1 MNIFITGA
9 GGYIGGSVAMAL
21 LAAGHRVRGLT
32 RGAANADRLAAS
44 GIEPVTGTLDDAD
57 VLTREARASDGVINT
72 ASADHTGA
80 VQALIAGLQ
89 GSGKPLL
96 HTSGTSVVGDDAR
109 GSRGSEQIF
118 DEDSTLVV
126 SPTKKPRRELDLHVL
141 GATALGI
148 RSAVICP
155 SLIYGVGRGLNPR
168 SVQIPFLAENARQ
181 HGVVQLVGAG
191 LNIWSNVH
199 IDDVVQLYLLALQRA
214 SAGAL
219 YFAENGEASFGEI
232 GAAIVRRLG
241 LRGVEFLPPEV
252 AAARWGESKAYYTLG
267 SNSRVRAKRARSDL
281 GWAPRHVSVVDWILQ
296 EMDIDAFATST
307 SPMPPTELH
316 S

>member
-72 ASADHTGA
+72 ASADHAGA

-96 HTSGTSVVGDDAR
+96 HTSGSSVVGDDAR

-126 SPTKKPRRELDLHVL
+126 SPTKKPRRELDLRVL
-141 GATALGI
+141 GAAAIGI

-155 SLIYGVGRGLNPR
+155 SLIYGVGRGLNPS
-168 SVQIPFLAENARQ
+168 SVQIPFLTENARQ

-219 YFAENGEASFGEI
+219 YFVENGEASFGEV
-232 GAAIVRRLG
+232 GAAIAHRLG
-241 LRGVEFLPPEV
+241 MRGVESLPPEV

-267 SNSRVRAKRARSDL
+267 SNSRVRARRARSEL
-281 GWAPRHVSVVDWILQ
+281 GWAPRHASVVDWILQ
-296 EMDIDAFATST
+296 EMAIDPCATST
-307 SPMPPTELH
+307 APMPPTGPH